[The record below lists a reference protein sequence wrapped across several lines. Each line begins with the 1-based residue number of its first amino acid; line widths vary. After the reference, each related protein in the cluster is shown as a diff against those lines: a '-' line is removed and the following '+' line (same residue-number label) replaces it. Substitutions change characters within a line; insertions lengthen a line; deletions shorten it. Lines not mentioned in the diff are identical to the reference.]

1 MDAEPTESGRQA
13 TALVGALVAAGL
25 RRVVVSP
32 GSRSTPLALACAERE
47 ELLLRVI
54 LDERSAAF
62 YALGLADRRRE
73 PVALVCTSG
82 SAPAHWLP
90 AVIEASYRRVPL
102 LLLSADRPP
111 ELRECGA
118 GQTIDQ
124 LPLFGPY
131 TRWRVDAV
139 APPGEEGDR
148 YAASLGTRAWRAARG
163 PVPGPVHLNLP
174 YREPFLP
181 VPGVPR
187 SALPPDPSP
196 EPAWGGA
203 TRTDVDWG
211 EVRAAGPGWI
221 VAGCAQA
228 PDPHAWAEGLFR
240 VSDVLGWPVL
250 ADVTSPAR
258 FALGASG
265 RVVTHYEAIVGR
277 GEEALGRDG
286 LLPRALLQ
294 VGPQPT
300 AKPLRQLLARLDL
313 PRWQWSPD
321 PALLD
326 PSRQPLTWIGGD
338 PSDPGEL
345 PDSPPPDPSYRERW
359 RAADRVERT
368 RVEAALRELPEDSEP
383 GLYPVLAECLPE
395 GGQLFLASSQPV
407 RDAERFL
414 PDVRAGGVRVFSNRG
429 ANGIDGLV
437 STAAGLADGGPPTL
451 AVLGDL
457 AFLHDAGGLR
467 ALAEVDGSLT
477 FVIPAN
483 GGGRIFDHLP
493 VRGRTRHYE
502 RLFLTPQEVD
512 LPGLCAAHGIAAR
525 IVRGRE
531 ELRRELREFPA
542 GGRVLVYP
550 CDGEGD
556 RERRAAILRG

>member
-1 MDAEPTESGRQA
+1 MDAEATESGRQA
-13 TALVGALVAAGL
+13 VALVGALVEAGL

-32 GSRSTPLALACAERE
+32 GSRSTPLALACAERA
-47 ELLLRVI
+47 ELVLRVV

-131 TRWRVDAV
+131 VRWRVDAV
-139 APPGEEGDR
+139 APPGAEGER
-148 YAASLGTRAWRAARG
+148 LAASLGTRAWREARG
-163 PVPGPVHLNLP
+163 PLPGPVHLNLP

-181 VPGVPR
+181 LPAAGPLRAGTAEAAVPPQ
-187 SALPPDPSP
+187 PPTR
-196 EPAWGGA
+196 PA
-203 TRTDVDWG
+203 RVDW
-211 EVRAAGPGWI
+211 EALRAAGPGWI
-221 VAGCAQA
+221 VAGCVQPA
-228 PDPHAWAEGLFR
+228 DPAAWAEGLFR
-240 VSDVLGWPVL
+240 VSDALGWPIL
-250 ADVTSPAR
+250 ADVTNPAR
-258 FALGASG
+258 FAPGAAT
-265 RVVTHYEAIVGR
+265 RVVTHYEALAAR
-277 GEEALGRDG
+277 GEDALGAAG

-300 AKPLRQLLARLDL
+300 AKSLRQLLARLDL

-326 PSRQPLTWIGGD
+326 PSRQPSTWIGGD
-338 PSDPGEL
+338 PAAPGEL
-345 PDSPPPDPSYRERW
+345 PIPPAADVAFRERW
-359 RAADRVERT
+359 RSADRAVRA
-368 RVEAALRELPEDSEP
+368 RVEVALRELPEESEP
-383 GLYPVLAECLPE
+383 GLYPVLAACLPE

-414 PDVRAGGVRVFSNRG
+414 PEVAARGVRVFSNRG

-467 ALAEVDGSLT
+467 ALAEVEGSLT
-477 FVIPAN
+477 LLVPAN
-483 GGGRIFDHLP
+483 GGGRIFDNLP
-493 VRGRTRHYE
+493 VRGQTRHYE
-502 RLFLTPQEVD
+502 RLFLTPQQVD
-512 LPGLCAAHGIAAR
+512 LPGLCAAHGIEAR
-525 IVRGRE
+525 IVRGRKA
-531 ELRRELREFPA
+531 LRGELREFPPGA
-542 GGRVLVYP
+542 RVLVYP

-556 RERRAAILRG
+556 RERRAALLRG